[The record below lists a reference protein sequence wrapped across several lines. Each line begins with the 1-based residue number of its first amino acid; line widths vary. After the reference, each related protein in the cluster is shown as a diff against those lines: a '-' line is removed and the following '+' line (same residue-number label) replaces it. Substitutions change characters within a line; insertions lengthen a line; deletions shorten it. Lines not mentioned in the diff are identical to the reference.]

1 MRDGNGLGMVGG
13 VLTTFGGRY
22 SGEVVTFEEFQ
33 GNRCALQ
40 NKVIFLE
47 RIANLFSCLRWVTV
61 DDRYFTDVRD
71 SMAYVDVPSD
81 LINC

>member
-33 GNRCALQ
+33 GNRCVMRR
-40 NKVIFLE
+40 NSFLE
-47 RIANLFSCLRWVTV
+47 QLGKFLCLFQV
-61 DDRYFTDVRD
+61 DH
-71 SMAYVDVPSD
+71 
-81 LINC
+81 CG

>member
-40 NKVIFLE
+40 N
-47 RIANLFSCLRWVTV
+47 
-61 DDRYFTDVRD
+61 
-71 SMAYVDVPSD
+71 
-81 LINC
+81 

>member
-33 GNRCALQ
+33 GNRCVSCTMELYFIGAACQ
-40 NKVIFLE
+40 FIFV
-47 RIANLFSCLRWVTV
+47 SQV
-61 DDRYFTDVRD
+61 D
-71 SMAYVDVPSD
+71 
-81 LINC
+81 NCG

>member
-1 MRDGNGLGMVGG
+1 MRDGNGLGMVGE

-33 GNRCALQ
+33 GNRCLTLSL
-40 NKVIFLE
+40 FWSCL
-47 RIANLFSCLRWVTV
+47 ANLYVCSRWITV